1 MDKVFLLRL
10 SLVRELSNRRVT
22 IKELEK
28 ILQTHAREL
37 DSNHAKLII
46 ADLVTI
52 NGSQVELS
60 RDGKLLL
67 ELIR

>member
-10 SLVRELSNRRVT
+10 SLVRELSNKRVT
-22 IKELEK
+22 VEELEK
-28 ILQTHAREL
+28 ILQTHAKEL
-37 DSNHAKLII
+37 DKEYAKLMI

-60 RDGKLLL
+60 RDGRLLL